1 MSPSRRTFLQASALA
16 ATGVTLP
23 SWRASAAPAPTSG
36 TPARPKERLP
46 LDKQP
51 IAIFSKHLQWLDYD
65 DAAKA
70 AAEAGFD
77 ALDIPVRPGG
87 HVLPERAEED
97 LPRAVD
103 AARRAGL
110 SVPMITTAITSA
122 DDPHAE
128 SVLRTAAGLGIRDY
142 RMGYVS
148 FDGGVRP
155 TLDATVPRWRDLAVL
170 NESLG
175 IRAGYQNHSGAR
187 LGASI
192 WDLLSVLEEVD
203 SPWIG
208 CQYDIRHAVVEGA
221 FSWIRDLEVIAPFIH
236 TLVAKDFVWAQ
247 TDDGW
252 HVENVPLGD
261 GMVPL
266 AEWVSELRRLGV
278 NAPLSMHFEYSHPE
292 KGRRRW
298 AIGAYGRD
306 LAALKSVLAP
316 RAEIGS

>member
-1 MSPSRRTFLQASALA
+1 
-16 ATGVTLP
+16 
-23 SWRASAAPAPTSG
+23 
-36 TPARPKERLP
+36 LP
-46 LDKQP
+46 LERQP

-65 DAAKA
+65 DAAEA
-70 AAEAGFD
+70 AAAAGFD
-77 ALDIPVRPGG
+77 ALDIPVRPRG

-103 AARRAGL
+103 AARKAGL

-142 RMGYVS
+142 RMGYVP
-148 FDGGVRP
+148 FDGGVRS
-155 TLDATVPRWRDLAVL
+155 TLDATRSRWRDLAVL

-175 IRAGYQNHSGAR
+175 IRAGYQNHSGTN
-187 LGASI
+187 LGAAI
-192 WDLLSVLEEVD
+192 WDLLFVLEEVD

-208 CQYDIRHAVVEGA
+208 CQFDIRHAVVEGA
-221 FSWIRDLEVIAPFIH
+221 FSWVRDLEVIAPFIH

-252 HVENVPLGD
+252 RVENVPLGD
-261 GMVPL
+261 GIVPL
-266 AEWVSELRRLGV
+266 AEYVRELRRLEV
-278 NAPLSMHFEYSHPE
+278 SVPFSMHFEYPHLE

-298 AIGAYGRD
+298 AIDSYGRD
-306 LAALKSVLAP
+306 LGALRSALGP
-316 RAEIGS
+316 RPEIAS